1 MTTIADIRNQYP
13 QYSDISDAQLAEGFY
28 NKFYSDMPKEEFYKS
43 INFSTEPVR
52 GRPTM
57 ANDPRIL
64 KGNEPAP
71 ANETLLE
78 KAGRL
83 LSTPAPIVSPEQLGG
98 SMFGRAVQGVID
110 PITGL
115 AQLAS
120 EAVGNTDVSQRIRQN
135 ELRYQQAR
143 QQAGSDG
150 VDVARIVGNVA
161 SPVNYMVPGAAAGGL
176 TRAAATGATLAATQP
191 VYGTDFWSDK
201 GTQAAVGA
209 VLGPL
214 AEYGVK
220 GASKL
225 LDSFK
230 GLSESGRMQALQDWL
245 LKTSGKDKE
254 VIVKALQEAQPIVK
268 GSQPTALEALANTP
282 EGASLAAA
290 QRAIFK
296 EGSAAPLAL
305 ARKQQNEA
313 ARQAELATI
322 AGTPEQRAALAAERQ
337 AVTAPLREDALS
349 QANVYGQIVP
359 QLEQDIASRE
369 AAAIA
374 NLQGAGKAATEEA
387 QATVR
392 ANTWSPV
399 PGYPR
404 FPGRYSPNYERAK
417 EYVGAIEDFTNAAGQ
432 RRAELDFK
440 KLQLQS
446 VTDEGF
452 YPLST
457 APLIN
462 KIDNSLSK
470 VGERSNELLTS
481 SLQSMKNKLERFT
494 DQNGIINSID
504 LYNIRKEIADDIKAN
519 LVSKQGT
526 NASFTTQAANV
537 EQTLKKYLDDAI
549 NKASG
554 STLWSDYLSKY
565 STYSQKL
572 NRMEIGAEL
581 EKKLGTALNNKERAA
596 AFAQAVQD
604 AGSLIKRAT
613 GQARFEKV
621 SQVLTPDE
629 TSAVNRVLADLTRL
643 EQGKTMAGAVKTPE
657 YAPKAPLEGTG
668 FLSRAYTV
676 AKEVMQALSRGNK
689 EEFERKFTEL
699 ALNPQAMAA
708 FMQAGPIT
716 TQRKLIEAMNKRL
729 SPEGQRLLIQ
739 ATTVGEPS
747 RSVGE

>member
-1 MTTIADIRNQYP
+1 MTTIADIRKQYP

-28 NKFYSDMPKEEFYKS
+28 NKFYSDMPKEDFYKS

-57 ANDPRIL
+57 VNDPRIL
-64 KGNEPAP
+64 KGSEPAP
-71 ANETLLE
+71 SNEGMFD
-78 KAGRL
+78 KVGKF
-83 LSTPAPIVSPEQLGG
+83 LSTPAPLVTPEQLGG
-98 SMFGRAVQGVID
+98 STAGRMLQGVLD
-110 PITGL
+110 PLLGIG
-115 AQLAS
+115 QLAS
-120 EAVGNTDVSQRIRQN
+120 KVVGNDTVSQRLQQN

-143 QQAGSDG
+143 EASGSDG
-150 VDVARIVGNVA
+150 TDVARIVGNVA
-161 SPVNYMVPGAAAGGL
+161 SPVNYIAPAAATGGL
-176 TRAAATGATLAATQP
+176 MRSVATGATLAATQP
-191 VYGTDFWSDK
+191 VYGNEFWSEK

-209 VLGPL
+209 ILGPL

-220 GASKL
+220 GAGKL

-230 GLSESGRMQALQDWL
+230 GLSELGRAQALQDWL
-245 LKTSGKDKE
+245 LKTTGKDKE
-254 VIVKALQEAQPIVK
+254 IIIKALQEAQPIVK

-290 QRAIFK
+290 QRSIFT

-313 ARQAELATI
+313 ARQAELAAI
-322 AGTPEQRAALAAERQ
+322 AGTPEQRAAVAAERQ
-337 AVTAPLREDALS
+337 AITTPMREDALA
-349 QANVYGQIVP
+349 QANVYGQVVP
-359 QLEQDIASRE
+359 QLQQDIAARE
-369 AAAIA
+369 AATIA

-404 FPGRYSPNYERAK
+404 FPGRYSPNYDRAK
-417 EYVGAIEDFTNAAGQ
+417 EYVGAIQDFTNAAGQ

-519 LVSKQGT
+519 LVAKQGT

-613 GQARFEKV
+613 GQSRFEKV
-621 SQVLTPDE
+621 SQVLTPEE
-629 TSAVNRVLADLTRL
+629 TGAVNRVLADLTRL
-643 EQGKTMAGAVKTPE
+643 EQGKAMAASVKTPE

-689 EEFERKFTEL
+689 EEFEKKFTEL
-699 ALNPQAMAA
+699 ALDPQAMAA

-716 TQRKLIEAMNKRL
+716 GQRKLIEAMNKRL

-739 ATTVGEPS
+739 SVTVGEPS